1 MSSWL
6 FLVAHN
12 IACLQQAGNT
22 YYFKTN
28 HVWSGTLLSI
38 VLYIL
43 HTLSQ
48 KYSEFQDKT
57 RACQGTIRC
66 NCWPAILF
74 VNKSQTYVCTC
85 TVHYTLY
92 SILLHPLQPRQD
104 RFLCDDSDYFAEDW
118 SPQGH
123 CVIL

>member
-43 HTLSQ
+43 HTLYQ
-48 KYSEFQDKT
+48 KYSESQDKT

-74 VNKSQTYVCTC
+74 VNKSQTYVCTLYTIQY
-85 TVHYTLY
+85 TVASAPAETG
-92 SILLHPLQPRQD
+92 SIFMRRFRLFLLRIGPR
-104 RFLCDDSDYFAEDW
+104 R
-118 SPQGH
+118 
-123 CVIL
+123 VIV